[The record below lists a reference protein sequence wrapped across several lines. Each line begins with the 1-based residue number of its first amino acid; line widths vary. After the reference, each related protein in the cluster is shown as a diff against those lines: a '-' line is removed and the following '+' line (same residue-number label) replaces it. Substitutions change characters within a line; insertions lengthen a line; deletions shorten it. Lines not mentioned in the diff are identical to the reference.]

1 VKASVSALLMLLA
14 AITATHMHGAAPD
27 RHVDAKICRYYG
39 FAPHT
44 RAFSDCLLN
53 VRHYWSTGPCADW
66 DFAAVHR
73 RYCNIIPELDF

>member
-1 VKASVSALLMLLA
+1 MKASVSALLMLLA
-14 AITATHMHGAAPD
+14 AITATHTRGAGAD
-27 RHVDAKICRYYG
+27 RHVDAKICQFYG

-44 RAFSDCLLN
+44 RAFLACLLN

-66 DFAAVHR
+66 DFAALHR